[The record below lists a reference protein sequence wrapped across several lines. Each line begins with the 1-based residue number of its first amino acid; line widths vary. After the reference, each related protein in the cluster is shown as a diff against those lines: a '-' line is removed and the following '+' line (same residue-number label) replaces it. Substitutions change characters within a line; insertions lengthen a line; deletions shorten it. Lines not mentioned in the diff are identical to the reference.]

1 MIANHNC
8 LAVLAGLLLL
18 VCVPRTLAQTDE
30 VAAPEIT
37 NPAIRKII
45 QSRAGR
51 VRALNRF
58 KASGALG
65 ENNKA
70 LVEVRQLDALPTS
83 ERGGVKQLVRAENA
97 DRERMFKAI
106 AAATGT
112 DLSQL
117 PKIRSTYA
125 TTLRQKARR
134 DDWIQMPDGSW
145 QQKE

>member
-1 MIANHNC
+1 MFTRGLIHFH
-8 LAVLAGLLLL
+8 LLVLGLAGLLLL

-30 VAAPEIT
+30 VTAPEIT
-37 NPAIRKII
+37 HPAIRKII
-45 QSRAGR
+45 QSRSGR

-58 KASGALG
+58 KAAAALG
-65 ENNKA
+65 KNNKA
-70 LVEVRQLDALPTS
+70 LVEVRQLDSVPMS
-83 ERGGVKQLVRAENA
+83 ERRGLKQLVRAENA

-106 AAATGT
+106 AAATDT

-134 DDWIQMPDGSW
+134 GD
-145 QQKE
+145 

>member
-1 MIANHNC
+1 VFTRSLIHFH
-8 LAVLAGLLLL
+8 LLVLGLAGLLLL
-18 VCVPRTLAQTDE
+18 VCVPRTLSQTDE
-30 VAAPEIT
+30 VTAPEIT

-58 KASGALG
+58 KAAAALG
-65 ENNKA
+65 KNNKT
-70 LVEVRQLDALPTS
+70 LVEVRQLDSVPMS
-83 ERGGVKQLVRAENA
+83 ERRGLKQLVRAENA

-134 DDWIQMPDGSW
+134 GD
-145 QQKE
+145 